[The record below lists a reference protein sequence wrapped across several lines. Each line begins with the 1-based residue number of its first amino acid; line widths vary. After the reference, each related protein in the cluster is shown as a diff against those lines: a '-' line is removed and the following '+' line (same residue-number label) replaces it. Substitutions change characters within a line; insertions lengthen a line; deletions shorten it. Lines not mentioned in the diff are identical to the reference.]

1 MEELLERIISLE
13 KRVEELEKPIY
24 HLKDLDETESTNNE
38 VNEEVNVENV
48 VTEEREQITDED
60 KEQITQEDR
69 EQITEEDKEQIKA
82 LIQMYI
88 KDILKSTDK
97 KIIKELTKEISDW
110 REIVENYL
118 GLTKY
123 KIKKIVT
130 ENKDK
135 DELEILVILL
145 PN

>member
-48 VTEEREQITDED
+48 VTEDR
-60 KEQITQEDR
+60 EQITQEDK

>member
-48 VTEEREQITDED
+48 VTEDREQISQED
-60 KEQITQEDR
+60 KEQITQ
-69 EQITEEDKEQIKA
+69 EDKEQIKA

>member
-48 VTEEREQITDED
+48 VTEDR
-60 KEQITQEDR
+60 EQITQEDK

-145 PN
+145 PNYFFIF